1 MNVLFLFQSWEVD
14 KMDLTCD
21 DKIWTIYINP
31 EKRDVIHPT
40 VQAEK
45 SKSEEVVLPAAEEQS
60 GKAS

>member
-1 MNVLFLFQSWEVD
+1 
-14 KMDLTCD
+14 MDLTCD